1 MDQTRPVRTPS
12 AAVAALAALALCA
25 ALAPAGVVAQDG
37 RLQALRLDGEEAA
50 TFRLDGVLGEAF
62 WQRAEAVNQLRQQE
76 PVSGAPAS
84 ERTEIRMVYDQGTL
98 YVGIVAF
105 DSEPDRVVARILQRD
120 RIMTTGLT
128 GGVVPAGDD
137 VVALV
142 LDPFHDQRNGVI
154 LATNPN
160 GAEFDALITDE
171 GKELNID
178 WRGIWEVAA
187 QRTSEGWSAEFAVPF
202 RTLRY
207 PDSSGERPWGL
218 NVYRMIRRK
227 NEQVVWQSWSRDGGG
242 FHRISQA
249 GDLVGL
255 HDLPRTGLNVEVKPF
270 VLGGRT
276 EAPVGDGELER
287 AGELDAGVDVKAE
300 LRPGLVLDLTA
311 NTDFAQVEVDDQQ
324 VNLTRFSLF
333 FPEKRD
339 FFLENAGIFEF
350 GVPGFFETPPYLMFF
365 SRNIGIDQDGEVPIL
380 GGGRLTG
387 RVGSQ
392 TVGVLSVRTGDA
404 HGRSGESFNVLRVKR
419 DVGQSAYLGAMLT
432 DRRGRGPWNTVL
444 GLDGQVYVHPT
455 TVVSGFLTRSF
466 TEGPGGDDP
475 AYQIAADFT
484 GDVWGG
490 YFQYFAVHPEA
501 TASSGFITR
510 TDLQRTQLVGR
521 RTFRPAWL
529 GLRKIDVRI
538 PNQYQ
543 ATTGG
548 RFQDWSSGTF
558 LSVEWNSGDSGDLRA
573 NLGETDVDVG
583 FPLAGRV
590 DVPAARYRTDNVSV
604 SFNSSPSRP
613 WSVSASV
620 SGSRFFGGDLR
631 SAGGSLTLTPDPS
644 LAVTAGIRR
653 SDVDLP
659 GGSFRSN
666 ITTLRASYA
675 FSTRMTVD
683 ALVQHNS
690 LDDALVTNVRF
701 NFIHRPGSDLFLVFT
716 EERGVYG
723 DLWDLAD
730 RGMVAKVTYLM
741 RL

>member
-1 MDQTRPVRTPS
+1 MERTPL
-12 AAVAALAALALCA
+12 ATAALATLALCVS
-25 ALAPAGVVAQDG
+25 LMPAGLVAQDASV
-37 RLQALRLDGEEAA
+37 RALRLNGDEPA
-50 TFRLDGVLGEAF
+50 TFRLDGLLSESF
-62 WQRAEAVNQLRQQE
+62 WQRAEAVSQLRQQE

-84 ERTEIRMVYDQGTL
+84 ERTQVRMAYDEGTL
-98 YVGIVAF
+98 YVGVMAF
-105 DSEPDRVVARILQRD
+105 DSEPDRIVARILQRD
-120 RIMTTGLT
+120 RVMTTGFPS
-128 GGVVPAGDD
+128 GVAPAGDD

-171 GKELNID
+171 GKEINID

-187 QRTSEGWSAEFAVPF
+187 QRTSEGWSAEFAIPF

-227 NEQVVWQSWSRDGGG
+227 NEHVLWQSWSRDGGG

-249 GDLVGL
+249 GDLLGL

-276 EAPVGDGELER
+276 QAPDPSGGLEGS
-287 AGELDAGVDVKAE
+287 GELDAGLDVKAE

-333 FPEKRD
+333 YPEKRD
-339 FFLENAGIFEF
+339 FFLENSGIFEF

-365 SRNIGIDQDGEVPIL
+365 SRNIGIDEDGEVPIL

-387 RVGSQ
+387 RVGGQ
-392 TVGVLSVRTGDA
+392 TLGLLSVRTGDA
-404 HGRSGESFNVLRVKR
+404 HGRSGESFNVLRMKR

-432 DRRGRGPWNTVL
+432 DRRGEGPWNTVV

-455 TVVSGFLTRSF
+455 TVVSGFLMRSF
-466 TEGPGGDDP
+466 IEGPGGDDP

-521 RTFRPAWL
+521 RTFRPGWV
-529 GLRKIDVRI
+529 GLRKIDLRFS
-538 PNQYQ
+538 NQYQ
-543 ATTGG
+543 ATTSG
-548 RFQDWSSGTF
+548 RFQDWSSGPF
-558 LSVEWNSGDSGDLRA
+558 LSIEWNSGDSGDIRA
-573 NLGETDVDVG
+573 NLGESEVDVG

-590 DVPAARYRTDNVSV
+590 DVPAARYRADNVSV
-604 SFNSSPSRP
+604 SFTSSPSRP
-613 WSVSASV
+613 WAVSASV

-631 SAGGSLTLTPDPS
+631 GAGGSLTLTPSPS
-644 LAVTAGIRR
+644 FAVTAGVNR
-653 SDVDLP
+653 SNVDLP
-659 GGSFRSN
+659 GGSFTSN
-666 ITTLRASYA
+666 ITTLRTSYA
-675 FSTRMTVD
+675 FSTRMTLD

-716 EERGVYG
+716 EARGVDG
-723 DLWDLAD
+723 ELWDLAD
-730 RGMVAKVTYLM
+730 RGLVAKVTYLM
-741 RL
+741 RF

>member
-1 MDQTRPVRTPS
+1 MAS
-12 AAVAALAALALCA
+12 AVLGILAVCA
-25 ALAPAGVVAQDG
+25 ATVPARATAQDASV
-37 RLQALRLDGEEAA
+37 RALRLSEEEAA
-50 TFRLDGVLGEAF
+50 RFRLDGALGEDF
-62 WQRAEAVNQLRQQE
+62 WQRAEAVGQLRQQE

-84 ERTEIRMVYDQGTL
+84 ERTEVRMAYDQGTL
-98 YVGIVAF
+98 YVGVMAF

-120 RIMTTGLT
+120 RVMTAGFPN
-128 GGVVPAGDD
+128 GVAPAGDD

-171 GKELNID
+171 GKEINID

-187 QRTSEGWSAEFAVPF
+187 QRTSEGWSAEFAIPF
-202 RTLRY
+202 RSLRY

-227 NEQVVWQSWSRDGGG
+227 NEQVLWQSWSRDGGG

-249 GDLVGL
+249 GDLMGL

-270 VLGGRT
+270 ALGGRT
-276 EAPVGDGELER
+276 QAPDASGGLQGS
-287 AGELDAGVDVKAE
+287 GELDAGLDVKAE
-300 LRPGLVLDLTA
+300 LRPGLVMDLTA

-333 FPEKRD
+333 YPEKRD
-339 FFLENAGIFEF
+339 FFLENSGIFEF

-365 SRNIGIDQDGEVPIL
+365 SRNIGIDEDGEVPIL

-387 RVGSQ
+387 RVGGQ
-392 TVGVLSVRTGDA
+392 TVGLLSVRTGDA
-404 HGRSGESFNVLRVKR
+404 HGRSGESFNVLRMKR

-432 DRRGRGPWNTVL
+432 DRRGEGPRNTVV

-455 TVVSGFLTRSF
+455 TVVSGFFTNSF

-475 AYQIAADFT
+475 AYQVAADFT

-529 GLRKIDVRI
+529 GLRKMDLRI
-538 PNQYQ
+538 SNQYQ
-543 ATTGG
+543 ATTSG
-548 RFQDWSSGTF
+548 RFQDWSSGPF
-558 LSVEWNSGDSGDLRA
+558 LIIEWNSGDSGDIRA
-573 NLGETDVDVG
+573 SLGESEVDLG

-590 DVPAARYRTDNVSV
+590 DVPAARYRADNVSA
-604 SFNSSPSRP
+604 SFTSSPSRP
-613 WSVSASV
+613 WAASASV

-631 SAGGSLTLTPDPS
+631 SAGGSFTLTPNPS
-644 LAVTAGIRR
+644 LSVTAGINR
-653 SDVDLP
+653 SHVDLP
-659 GGSFRSN
+659 GGSFTSN
-666 ITTLRASYA
+666 ITTLRATYA
-675 FSTRMTVD
+675 FSTRMTLD

-716 EERGVYG
+716 EARGVEG
-723 DLWDLAD
+723 ELWDLAD
-730 RGMVAKVTYLM
+730 RGLVAKVTYLM
-741 RL
+741 RF